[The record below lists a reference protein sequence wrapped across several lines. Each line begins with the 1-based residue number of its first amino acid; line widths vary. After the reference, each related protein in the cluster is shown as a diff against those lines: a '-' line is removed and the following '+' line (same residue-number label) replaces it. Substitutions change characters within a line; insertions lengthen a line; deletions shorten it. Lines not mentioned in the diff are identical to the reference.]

1 MNTKYEVG
9 SLILRLVVGITFLVH
24 GLIKFQSGIDNIA
37 GWFTSIGL
45 PGFAAYA
52 IAIIEVAGGIALIAG
67 IGTRV
72 VSVLFGLIM
81 VGAILKV
88 KLAAGFAGNGQMAG
102 YELDL
107 VLLAISIHLAISG
120 SKLYSLGSL
129 FGSNTKNNA

>member
-1 MNTKYEVG
+1 MNTKHETG
-9 SLILRLVVGITFLVH
+9 SLILRLVLGISFLVH

-37 GWFTSIGL
+37 GWFQSIGL

-52 IAIIEVAGGIALIAG
+52 VAIIEVVGGIALIVG

-72 VSVLFGLIM
+72 VSVLFALIM
-81 VGAILKV
+81 VGAIVTV

-107 VLLAISIHLAISG
+107 AFLAMAIYLALNGSG
-120 SKLYSLGSL
+120 LYSLGSL
-129 FGSNTKNNA
+129 FGSNTKKAA